1 VTHPN
6 PAHSAATQANLSERA
21 GAERQTLNARM
32 GEVDFDRAPFTV
44 VWEVTRACALACKH
58 CRAEA
63 QPRANPGQLD
73 HDEGMALLDEIKDF
87 GNPIMVFTGGD
98 PMMRRDLFDL
108 LKKSVDIGLRT
119 SLTPT
124 ATALVT
130 RERLERVRDVGISR
144 IALSL
149 DGPDAETHDHMR
161 GFKGTFDRTMDILH
175 TAQDVGLSVQ
185 VNTSVTRHTAPKLQE
200 LVPMLTDIGIV
211 QWSVFFLVPT
221 GRGQL
226 DDMIS
231 AQQHEDLFNW
241 LWELSKESP
250 FDIKSTAA
258 QHYRRVAI
266 QREKE
271 LAQAEEGHR
280 SVTFAGAGFQYQ
292 DGLHRPMKGVNDGRG
307 IVFIS
312 HTGDV
317 CPSGFLPLVGG
328 NVREQPLG
336 EIYRDS
342 TLFRELRDTDLLKGK
357 CGACEYRTVCGGNR
371 GRAYAMTGDYL
382 ESEVLCVHEPATAAA
397 ATA

>member
-1 VTHPN
+1 M
-6 PAHSAATQANLSERA
+6 TQENLSARA
-21 GAERQTLNARM
+21 GAERKTLNARM
-32 GEVDFDRAPFTV
+32 GEVDFDKAPFTV

-63 QPRANPGQLD
+63 QPKADPRQLD
-73 HDEGMALLDEIKDF
+73 HDEGMALLDQIKEF

-108 LKKSVDIGLRT
+108 LEKSVSVGLRT

-130 RERLERVRDVGISR
+130 RERLERVRDVGVSR
-144 IALSL
+144 VALSL
-149 DGPDAETHDHMR
+149 DGPDDETHDYLR
-161 GFKGTFDRTMDILH
+161 GFRGTFDRTMDILR

-185 VNTSVTRHTAPKLQE
+185 VNTSVTRRTAPKLRE
-200 LVPMLTDIGIV
+200 LAPMLTDLGVV

-221 GRGQL
+221 GRGQH

-231 AQQHEDLFNW
+231 AQEHEDLFNW
-241 LWELSKESP
+241 LWELSKEAS
-250 FDIKSTAA
+250 FDIKATAA

-266 QREKE
+266 QREKA
-271 LAQAEEGHR
+271 LAEAEGERR
-280 SVTFAGAGFQYQ
+280 SVTFAGAGFRYA
-292 DGLHRPMKGVNDGRG
+292 DGLDRPMKGVNDGRG

-317 CPSGFLPLVGG
+317 YPSGFLPLIGG
-328 NVREQPLG
+328 NVRETPLVD
-336 EIYRDS
+336 IYRDS

-357 CGACEYRTVCGGNR
+357 CGVCEYRTVCGGNR

-382 ESEVLCVHEPATAAA
+382 ASESLCIHEPAAVAAH

>member
-1 VTHPN
+1 
-6 PAHSAATQANLSERA
+6 
-21 GAERQTLNARM
+21 M
-32 GEVDFDRAPFTV
+32 GEVDFDKAPFTV

-63 QPRANPGQLD
+63 QPRRHPEELD
-73 HDEGMALLDEIKDF
+73 HDEGMALLDQIKEF

-108 LKKSVDIGLRT
+108 LGKSVDIGLRT

-130 RERLERVRDVGISR
+130 RERLERVRETGISR
-144 IALSL
+144 VALSL
-149 DGPDAETHDHMR
+149 DGPDAETHDYLR
-161 GFKGTFDRTMDILH
+161 GFKGTFDRTIDILK

-185 VNTSVTRHTAPKLQE
+185 VNTSVTRNTAPKLRE
-200 LVPMLTDIGIV
+200 LVPMLTDLGIV

-221 GRGQL
+221 GRGQH

-231 AQQHEDLFNW
+231 AEEHEDLFNW

-266 QREKE
+266 QREKA
-271 LAQAEEGHR
+271 LAQQEGEQR
-280 SVTFAGAGFQYQ
+280 SVTFAGAGFQYA

-328 NVREQPLG
+328 NIRDRSLVD
-336 EIYRDS
+336 IYRDS
-342 TLFRELRDTDLLKGK
+342 SLFRELRDTDLLKGK
-357 CGACEYRTVCGGNR
+357 CGVCEYKTVCGGNR

-382 ESEVLCVHEPATAAA
+382 ASESLCVHEPAAVAAH

>member
-1 VTHPN
+1 VT
-6 PAHSAATQANLSERA
+6 QDNLSARA
-21 GAERQTLNARM
+21 GAERRTLSARM
-32 GEVDFDRAPFTV
+32 GEVDFDKAPFTV

-63 QPRANPGQLD
+63 QPRRHPEELD
-73 HDEGMALLDEIKDF
+73 HDEGMALLDQIKEF

-108 LKKSVDIGLRT
+108 LGKSVDIGLRT

-130 RERLERVRDVGISR
+130 RERLERVRETGISR
-144 IALSL
+144 VALSL
-149 DGPDAETHDHMR
+149 DGPDAETHDYLR
-161 GFKGTFDRTMDILH
+161 GFKGTFDRTIDILK

-185 VNTSVTRHTAPKLQE
+185 VNTSVTRNTAPKLRE
-200 LVPMLTDIGIV
+200 LVPMLTDLGIV

-221 GRGQL
+221 GRGQH

-231 AQQHEDLFNW
+231 AEEHEDLFNW

-266 QREKE
+266 QREKA
-271 LAQAEEGHR
+271 LAQQEGEQR
-280 SVTFAGAGFQYQ
+280 SVTFAGAGFQYA

-328 NVREQPLG
+328 NIRDRSLVD
-336 EIYRDS
+336 IYRDS
-342 TLFRELRDTDLLKGK
+342 SLFRELRDTDLLKGK
-357 CGACEYRTVCGGNR
+357 CGVCEYKTVCGGNR

-382 ESEVLCVHEPATAAA
+382 ASESLCVHEPAAVAAH

>member
-1 VTHPN
+1 
-6 PAHSAATQANLSERA
+6 
-21 GAERQTLNARM
+21 M
-32 GEVDFDRAPFTV
+32 GEVDFDKAPFTV

-63 QPRANPGQLD
+63 QPRRHPEELD
-73 HDEGMALLDEIKDF
+73 HDEGMALLDQIREF

-108 LKKSVDIGLRT
+108 LGKSVDIGLRT

-130 RERLERVRDVGISR
+130 RDRLERVRDVGISR
-144 IALSL
+144 VALSL
-149 DGPDAETHDHMR
+149 DGPDAETHDYLR
-161 GFKGTFDRTMDILH
+161 GFKGTFDRTIGILK

-185 VNTSVTRHTAPKLQE
+185 VNTSVTRRTAPKLRE
-200 LVPMLTDIGIV
+200 LVPMLTGLGIV

-221 GRGQL
+221 GRGQH

-231 AQQHEDLFNW
+231 AEEHEDLFNW

-266 QREKE
+266 QREKA
-271 LAQAEEGHR
+271 LAQAEGEQR
-280 SVTFAGAGFQYQ
+280 SVTFAGAGFQYA

-328 NVREQPLG
+328 NIRDHSLG

-357 CGACEYRTVCGGNR
+357 CGVCEYKTVCGGNR

-382 ESEVLCVHEPATAAA
+382 ASESLCVHEPAAARA
-397 ATA
+397 PVTV

>member
-1 VTHPN
+1 VT
-6 PAHSAATQANLSERA
+6 QVNLSARA
-21 GAERQTLNARM
+21 GAERRTLNARM
-32 GEVDFDRAPFTV
+32 GEVDFDKAPFTV

-63 QPRANPGQLD
+63 QPKRDPLQLD
-73 HDEGMALLDEIKDF
+73 HDEGMALLDQIKEF

-108 LKKSVDIGLRT
+108 LEKSVSIGLRT

-130 RERLERVRDVGISR
+130 RERLERVRDLGVSR
-144 IALSL
+144 VALSL
-149 DGPDAETHDHMR
+149 DGPDAETHDFLR
-161 GFKGTFDRTMDILH
+161 GFRGTFDRTMDILR

-185 VNTSVTRHTAPKLQE
+185 VNTSVTRHTAPKLRE
-200 LVPMLTDIGIV
+200 LAPMLADVGVV

-221 GRGQL
+221 GRGQH

-231 AQQHEDLFNW
+231 AQEHEDIFNW
-241 LWELSKESP
+241 LWELSKEAS
-250 FDIKSTAA
+250 FDIKATAA

-266 QREKE
+266 QREKA
-271 LAQAEEGHR
+271 LAEAEGERR
-280 SVTFAGAGFQYQ
+280 SVTFAGAGFRYA
-292 DGLHRPMKGVNDGRG
+292 DGLDRPMKGVNDGRG

-317 CPSGFLPLVGG
+317 YPSGFLPLIGG
-328 NVREQPLG
+328 NVRETSLVD
-336 EIYRDS
+336 IYRDS
-342 TLFRELRDTDLLKGK
+342 KLFRELRDTDLLKGK
-357 CGACEYRTVCGGNR
+357 CGVCEYRTVCGGNR

-382 ESEVLCVHEPATAAA
+382 AAESLCIHEPTVMAAHATA
-397 ATA
+397 

>member
-1 VTHPN
+1 M
-6 PAHSAATQANLSERA
+6 TQDNLSARA
-21 GAERQTLNARM
+21 GAERRTLSARM
-32 GEVDFDRAPFTV
+32 GEVDFDKAPFTV

-63 QPRANPGQLD
+63 QPRRHPEELD
-73 HDEGMALLDEIKDF
+73 HDEGMALLDQIKEF

-108 LKKSVDIGLRT
+108 LGKSVDIGLRT

-130 RERLERVRDVGISR
+130 RERLERVRETGISR
-144 IALSL
+144 VALSL
-149 DGPDAETHDHMR
+149 DGPDAETHDYLR
-161 GFKGTFDRTMDILH
+161 GFKGTFDRTIDILK

-185 VNTSVTRHTAPKLQE
+185 VNTSVTRNTAPKLRE
-200 LVPMLTDIGIV
+200 LVPMLTDLGIV

-221 GRGQL
+221 GRGQH

-231 AQQHEDLFNW
+231 AEEHEDLFNW

-266 QREKE
+266 QREKA
-271 LAQAEEGHR
+271 LAQQEGEQR
-280 SVTFAGAGFQYQ
+280 SVTFAGAGFQYA

-328 NVREQPLG
+328 NIRDRSLVD
-336 EIYRDS
+336 IYRDS
-342 TLFRELRDTDLLKGK
+342 SLFRELRDTDLLKGK
-357 CGACEYRTVCGGNR
+357 CGVCEYKTVCGGNR

-382 ESEVLCVHEPATAAA
+382 ASESLCVHEPAAVAAH